1 MICLYERIH
10 MLWVNDM
17 VEFIVIVR
25 DIILP
30 VFIIMG
36 IGFVLQRKFAMDVQT
51 LARLNIFYV
60 VPAFI
65 FVRLY
70 ETDIDWNMFLTVV
83 IFIGIFV
90 AVLYVISMIVGALLR
105 LDKRKKTTFMNSVIF
120 YNSGNY
126 AVPVNDLVFRG
137 DPFAM
142 SIQVIVLMFQNIFL
156 FSYGIFSLQS
166 MDTGKL
172 RAALGYFKMPVLYAM
187 LFGILMNVFDLSVP
201 EFIWVPANY
210 IADAMI
216 ALALLTLGAQVAQ
229 LKLTAGLKTVYYS
242 VSLRLIAGPL
252 VALGLIF
259 LFGMSGVIAQALF
272 IASAMPTAVN
282 TAVIAQ
288 EYENHPEMAAQIVLF
303 STMVSA
309 FTVSLVIFV
318 ARIIF

>member
-1 MICLYERIH
+1 MDILI
-10 MLWVNDM
+10 
-17 VEFIVIVR
+17 EFIVIMR

-30 VFIIMG
+30 VFIVMG
-36 IGFVLQRKFAMDVQT
+36 IGFLLQRKFLLDVQT
-51 LARLNIFYV
+51 LARLNIYYV

-70 ETDIDWNMFLTVV
+70 ETDIPWNMFFKIVV
-83 IFIGIFV
+83 FAGLLV
-90 AVLYVISMIVGALLR
+90 AILYVLSMLTGTLLR
-105 LDKRKKTTFMNSVIF
+105 LDTRRKVTFTNSVIF

-137 DPFAM
+137 DPFVM
-142 SIQVIVLMFQNIFL
+142 SIQVIVLMFQNIFI

-172 RAALGYFKMPVLYAM
+172 RAAIGYFKMPVMYAM
-187 LFGILMNVFDLSVP
+187 LLGLSMNALDLSVP
-201 EFIWVPANY
+201 EFVWVPVNY
-210 IADAMI
+210 IADGMI

-242 VSLRLIAGPL
+242 LTLRLLVSPL

-259 LFGMSGVIAQALF
+259 FFGMSGVTAQALL
-272 IASAMPTAVN
+272 IASSMPTAVN
-282 TAVIAQ
+282 SAVIAQ
-288 EYENHPEMAAQIVLF
+288 EYENHPDMAAQIVLF
-303 STMVSA
+303 STIASA

-318 ARIIF
+318 ARIMF